1 MLIMLDPPLY
11 KGGGGGVVAHSMRRR
26 KATPPIQRQRSFSPA
41 RNRKISAIGRQRSV
55 DQCDSYSPSIHKNNP
70 SPPLTCSTTE
80 LSHPADSQPQLR
92 KISTKSLTS
101 PRHLRPCTKN
111 RRLELAIDQ
120 FTGTAL
126 PFYLEVLSRHT
137 ARIQK
142 VIKYFSR
149 YFSYLSSDENGV
161 SKGRYL

>member
-1 MLIMLDPPLY
+1 MLDPPLY

-41 RNRKISAIGRQRSV
+41 RSRKLSTIGRQRSV
-55 DQCDSYSPSIHKNNP
+55 DQCDSYSLSTTPTIHKNNP
-70 SPPLTCSTTE
+70 PPLTYSTIE
-80 LSHPADSQPQLR
+80 LSPPPDSQSQLR
-92 KISTKSLTS
+92 KVSTKSLTS

-137 ARIQK
+137 ARIHK
-142 VIKYFSR
+142 VLRCF
-149 YFSYLSSDENGV
+149 
-161 SKGRYL
+161 

>member
-1 MLIMLDPPLY
+1 MSNNYYWNIALIMLDPPLY

-41 RNRKISAIGRQRSV
+41 RSSKLSTIGRQRSV
-55 DQCDSYSPSIHKNNP
+55 DQCDSYSVSTTPTIHKNNP
-70 SPPLTCSTTE
+70 PPLTCSTTE
-80 LSHPADSQPQLR
+80 LSHHPDSLR
-92 KISTKSLTS
+92 KVSTKSLTS

-137 ARIQK
+137 ARIHK
-142 VIKYFSR
+142 VLRCF
-149 YFSYLSSDENGV
+149 
-161 SKGRYL
+161 